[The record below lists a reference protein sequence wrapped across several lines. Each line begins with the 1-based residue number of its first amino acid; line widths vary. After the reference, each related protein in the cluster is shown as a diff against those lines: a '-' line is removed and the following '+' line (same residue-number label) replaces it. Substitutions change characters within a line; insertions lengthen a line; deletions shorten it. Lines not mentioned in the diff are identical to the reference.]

1 MQFSPLSA
9 TCMVLPGMLLRRF
22 KSSMIFRITDY
33 SLSLPGYIFIP
44 INLVT

>member
-22 KSSMIFRITDY
+22 KSSMIFRITGFL
-33 SLSLPGYIFIP
+33 LSLPGYIFIP
-44 INLVT
+44 INLLT